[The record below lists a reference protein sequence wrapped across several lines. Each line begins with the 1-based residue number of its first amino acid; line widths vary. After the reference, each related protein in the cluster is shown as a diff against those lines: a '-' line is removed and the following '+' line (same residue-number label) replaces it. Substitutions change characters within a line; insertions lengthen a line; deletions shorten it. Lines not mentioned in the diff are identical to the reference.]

1 MLTKCAKLVE
11 VHLTMLVEHE
21 NQHLD
26 RVQAVVEGNGMCAQG
41 SIAASWKRSAIDFG
55 VDPTSNDSPT
65 MRVLRLREPSLPWTQ
80 EPDFG
85 LYLNAMTGFFARRM
99 AMAISALD

>member
-1 MLTKCAKLVE
+1 
-11 VHLTMLVEHE
+11 
-21 NQHLD
+21 
-26 RVQAVVEGNGMCAQG
+26 
-41 SIAASWKRSAIDFG
+41 
-55 VDPTSNDSPT
+55 